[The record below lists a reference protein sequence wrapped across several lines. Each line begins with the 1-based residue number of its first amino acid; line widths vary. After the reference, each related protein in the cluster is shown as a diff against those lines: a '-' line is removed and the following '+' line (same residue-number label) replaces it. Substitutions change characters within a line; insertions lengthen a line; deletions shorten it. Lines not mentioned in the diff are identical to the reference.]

1 MDLDRSMT
9 IAASGMRAQAI
20 RLRIVAENLAN
31 RDSTAET
38 PGGEPYRRRVVTF
51 TERLDRATDT
61 RTVRASRIGTDRGEF
76 ERRYD
81 PGHPAAD
88 ARGYVLLPNVNSI
101 IEMMDMQEAQR
112 SYSANLGVLTTSR
125 EMLMRTIESLR

>member
-9 IAASGMRAQAI
+9 IAASGMRAQAT
-20 RLRIVAENLAN
+20 RLRIIAENLAN
-31 RDSTAET
+31 RDSTAER

-51 TERLDRATDT
+51 AERLDRATDT
-61 RTVRASRIGTDRGEF
+61 RTVRVSRIGTDRSEF

-88 ARGYVLLPNVNSI
+88 ARGYVLLPNVNSV
-101 IEMMDMQEAQR
+101 IESMDMMEAQR
-112 SYSANLGVLTTSR
+112 SYSANLGVLSTSR
-125 EMLMRTIESLR
+125 EMLMRTIESLG